1 MGARAS
7 REAEQ
12 PSDEG
17 DRQTDTAVRI
27 NSPHHLTSVPS
38 LTVLPCSYPLVLENY
53 LCFSFKTAAT
63 SPPKQL
69 FLQPPVKGTSGF
81 PRACNFPELS
91 PGLVLQA
98 PRPLILTT
106 PPAGDWSIHLPAE
119 ETHWNRPTPC
129 GQEGAELLSVLWA
142 LRFKDLGS

>member
-69 FLQPPVKGTSGF
+69 FLQPPVKGTSSF
-81 PRACNFPELS
+81 PVRATSPSSPQGWCSRLPDLS
-91 PGLVLQA
+91 SSPHLQLGTGLSTFRLRRHNGTD
-98 PRPLILTT
+98 PH
-106 PPAGDWSIHLPAE
+106 PAGRKVQSCCLCSG
-119 ETHWNRPTPC
+119 R
-129 GQEGAELLSVLWA
+129 S
-142 LRFKDLGS
+142 GSRT